1 MDSNVVMYA
10 AGALHENKSPC
21 LEFLQSARGGD
32 VHAVTSTE
40 VLQEVLHRYHRLG
53 MPEVASEVYDLTVQ
67 VCAEV
72 FPVTLADTDLC
83 AKLLGRSGGSARDA
97 LHVAVMSH
105 NKVETIATFD
115 SRFNDYDVKLWPL
128 RP

>member
-10 AGALHENKSPC
+10 AGAPHENKSPC

-72 FPVTLADTDLC
+72 FPVTLADTDC
-83 AKLLGRSGGSARDA
+83 VPSCSAGLGAQRGMRC
-97 LHVAVMSH
+97 MSP
-105 NKVETIATFD
+105 
-115 SRFNDYDVKLWPL
+115 S
-128 RP
+128 